1 MYTMQITITITDAQE
16 SALFMMGKDEDAQQA
31 IAQSTFTARVKGD
44 FKRYREA
51 EKKVNAAIYDDS
63 SKRGAK
69 WSESKDDYLK
79 RMAQESLAVIAEL

>member
-1 MYTMQITITITDAQE
+1 MQITITLTDAQE

-69 WSESKDDYLK
+69 WSESNDDYLK

>member
-1 MYTMQITITITDAQE
+1 MYTMQITITLTDAQE
-16 SALFMMGKDEDAQQA
+16 TALYMMGKDEDAQQA

-51 EKKVNAAIYDDS
+51 EKKVNAGIYDDS

>member
-1 MYTMQITITITDAQE
+1 MQITITLTDAQE
-16 SALFMMGKDEDAQQA
+16 SALYMMGKDEDAQQA

-51 EKKVNAAIYDDS
+51 ETKVNAAIYDNS
-63 SKRGAK
+63 SRRGAK

>member
-1 MYTMQITITITDAQE
+1 MQITITITDAQE

>member
-1 MYTMQITITITDAQE
+1 MAEMKFHITDAQE
-16 SALFMMGKDEDAQQA
+16 SALFMMGKDEDQQAA
-31 IAQSTFTARVKGD
+31 IAQATFTARIKGD

-79 RMAQESLAVIAEL
+79 RMAQESKDVMDEL

>member
-1 MYTMQITITITDAQE
+1 MYTMQITITLTDAQE

>member
-1 MYTMQITITITDAQE
+1 MYSMQITITITDAQE

>member
-1 MYTMQITITITDAQE
+1 MQITITLSDAQE

>member
-1 MYTMQITITITDAQE
+1 MQITIILTDAQE

-51 EKKVNAAIYDDS
+51 
-63 SKRGAK
+63 
-69 WSESKDDYLK
+69 
-79 RMAQESLAVIAEL
+79 

>member
-1 MYTMQITITITDAQE
+1 MEFTIYTTEAQAV
-16 SALFMMGKDEDAQQA
+16 ALNMMGRDEDAQRA
-31 IAQSTFTARVKGD
+31 IAQATFTARIKGD

-69 WSESKDDYLK
+69 WNESKDDYLK
-79 RMAQESLAVIAEL
+79 RMAKESLAVIAQL

>member
-1 MYTMQITITITDAQE
+1 MQITITLTDAQE

-69 WSESKDDYLK
+69 WPESKDDYLK